1 MTCSL
6 FRCPSCPSG
15 ENRRKETYCPYTHN
29 PKNETIMFSIILTLV
44 AGGILGYLLRR
55 ASFVRQLEKSTALTV
70 CLLLFVLGLS
80 IGSNRLIID
89 NLARFGWQAALLAVA
104 GTAGSIAAASL
115 ALRLYT
121 KNRKEEKK

>member
-1 MTCSL
+1 MFPIPVFLLSI
-6 FRCPSCPSG
+6 
-15 ENRRKETYCPYTHN
+15 RRKPPERDLLPLHPQ

-89 NLARFGWQAALLAVA
+89 NLGRFGWQAALLAVA

>member
-1 MTCSL
+1 
-6 FRCPSCPSG
+6 
-15 ENRRKETYCPYTHN
+15 
-29 PKNETIMFSIILTLV
+29 MFSIILTLV
-44 AGGILGYLLRR
+44 AGGILGYLLRH

>member
-1 MTCSL
+1 MFPIPVSL
-6 FRCPSCPSG
+6 LSI
-15 ENRRKETYCPYTHN
+15 RRKPPERDLLPLHPQ
-29 PKNETIMFSIILTLV
+29 PKNGTIMFSIILTLV